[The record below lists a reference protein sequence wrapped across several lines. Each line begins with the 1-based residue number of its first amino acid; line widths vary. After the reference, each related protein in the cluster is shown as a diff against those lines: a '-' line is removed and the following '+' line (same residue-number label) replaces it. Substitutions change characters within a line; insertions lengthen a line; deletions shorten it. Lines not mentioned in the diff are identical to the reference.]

1 MAAQQN
7 EALIW
12 SFAILTT
19 MELSV
24 QCVHYIH
31 PSHPC
36 GFCEI
41 IHLTIYAVAV
51 EKNPLK
57 STSLE
62 SSVWASDKEAKKV
75 QAIIPCVV
83 RPIFINFFQLTDCY
97 IIEQKIYGCPLPE
110 ICP

>member
-24 QCVHYIH
+24 QCVHYIHH

-62 SSVWASDKEAKKV
+62 SSVWASDKEA
-75 QAIIPCVV
+75 
-83 RPIFINFFQLTDCY
+83 
-97 IIEQKIYGCPLPE
+97 
-110 ICP
+110 

>member
-31 PSHPC
+31 PSHPSMWVLWKKK
-36 GFCEI
+36 
-41 IHLTIYAVAV
+41 HLIIYAVAV

-62 SSVWASDKEAKKV
+62 SSVWASDKEALKCKLLSHV
-75 QAIIPCVV
+75 WCGPY
-83 RPIFINFFQLTDCY
+83 P
-97 IIEQKIYGCPLPE
+97 
-110 ICP
+110 